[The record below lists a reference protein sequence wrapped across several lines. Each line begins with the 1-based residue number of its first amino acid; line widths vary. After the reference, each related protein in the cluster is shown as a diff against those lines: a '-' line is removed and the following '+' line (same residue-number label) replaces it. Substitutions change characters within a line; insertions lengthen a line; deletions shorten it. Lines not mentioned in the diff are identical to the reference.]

1 MRNHAWR
8 YILAILSITYFF
20 GTAATSVKAASIS
33 KAQPAGPALTIT
45 AKQNWDSL
53 VAAAKKEGVVS
64 VYTIWRPQTR
74 IAVTEAFKAKYGI
87 DVEFSPFSRTSEFLV
102 RVQTEQRAGLYLA
115 DVFGMGANAFFSMM
129 KPAGVL
135 GTIEPMLVLPEVTDG
150 RNWSTGRVPFGD
162 KDKAFI
168 GMISTPLRNIVYN
181 TDMIKKGE
189 ITDYPDL
196 LKPQYKG
203 KIIMNDPTMTG
214 SGGDFMT
221 HLTVNIWD
229 LARAKDYL
237 TQLVGPQQA
246 VIERNNRTQIEEVA
260 KGKYPIGLAPNAD
273 VMSNF
278 LKLGAH
284 LDVVYF
290 KQGVRVAS
298 GGGGFCVPI
307 KQAHPNAAKLFVNWL
322 LTKEGQTVFSKGFGN
337 PSFRADVT
345 TEGFNTI
352 SLLQPG
358 EKVFLDSEDYYRHT
372 EEVLKM
378 AAQVIGAA
386 NK

>member
-1 MRNHAWR
+1 M
-8 YILAILSITYFF
+8 
-20 GTAATSVKAASIS
+20 
-33 KAQPAGPALTIT
+33 
-45 AKQNWDSL
+45 
-53 VAAAKKEGVVS
+53 
-64 VYTIWRPQTR
+64 
-74 IAVTEAFKAKYGI
+74 
-87 DVEFSPFSRTSEFLV
+87 
-102 RVQTEQRAGLYLA
+102 
-115 DVFGMGANAFFSMM
+115 
-129 KPAGVL
+129 
-135 GTIEPMLVLPEVTDG
+135 
-150 RNWSTGRVPFGD
+150 
-162 KDKAFI
+162 
-168 GMISTPLRNIVYN
+168 
-181 TDMIKKGE
+181 
-189 ITDYPDL
+189 
-196 LKPQYKG
+196 
-203 KIIMNDPTMTG
+203 
-214 SGGDFMT
+214 
-221 HLTVNIWD
+221 
-229 LARAKDYL
+229 
-237 TQLVGPQQA
+237 VGPQQA
-246 VIERNNRTQIEEVA
+246 VIERNNRNQVEEVA
-260 KGKYPIGLAPNAD
+260 RGKYPIGLAPNAD